1 MKMWA
6 FVAGLSIALKRLP
19 NFLESLDGNFVGCF
33 DLRSKSVD
41 AKFFDEHGKFNKS
54 MRLVDVVGL
63 EKAIAES
70 VEKRFDLITFSF
82 VGLGIVA
89 EALESDLKGAK
100 VAGVAVVKV
109 RSAYESG
116 AKEKSKLEFNILLAF
131 GGGVVWLRVC

>member
-1 MKMWA
+1 MRNSSMSMA
-6 FVAGLSIALKRLP
+6 NS
-19 NFLESLDGNFVGCF
+19 
-33 DLRSKSVD
+33 
-41 AKFFDEHGKFNKS
+41 S

-82 VGLGIVA
+82 VCLGIVA

-109 RSAYESG
+109 QC
-116 AKEKSKLEFNILLAF
+116 
-131 GGGVVWLRVC
+131 V